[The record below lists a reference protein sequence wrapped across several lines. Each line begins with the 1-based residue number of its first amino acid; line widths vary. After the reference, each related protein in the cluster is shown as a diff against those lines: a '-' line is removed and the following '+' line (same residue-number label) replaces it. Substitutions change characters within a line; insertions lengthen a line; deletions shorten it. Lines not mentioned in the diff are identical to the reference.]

1 MTDKELLELAAKAA
15 GIDRGADRLDCGILV
30 TEKTGRRSL
39 PKWNPLESDG
49 DAFRLAVQ
57 LGLMIVVWRDEQM
70 SYAGN
75 EIGYGWVAEDWDGM
89 FEPHDDNPFTATR
102 RAIVREAAKIGSRMP

>member
-15 GIDRGADRLDCGILV
+15 GVRPMGWRDSHGYMDAVL
-30 TEKTGRRSL
+30 TA
-39 PKWNPLESDG
+39 WNPLENDG

-57 LGLMIVVWRDEQM
+57 LGLTIVVWRDEQM
-70 SYAGN
+70 SYAGT